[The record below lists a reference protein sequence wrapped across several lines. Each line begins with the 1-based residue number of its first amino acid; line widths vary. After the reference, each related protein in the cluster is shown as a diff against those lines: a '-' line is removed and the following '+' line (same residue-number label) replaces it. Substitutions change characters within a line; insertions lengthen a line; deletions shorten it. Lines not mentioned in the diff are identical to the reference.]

1 MKGLEIWL
9 IGLSLAMDCFA
20 VSIAIGMMQKRIDW
34 KLMLRTSLA
43 FGIFQLSMTF
53 AGWLCT
59 SLFSDLIE
67 NFDHWIAF
75 GLLALIGTNMIIE
88 SFKAPD
94 NKTYDPSKWK
104 ITLTLAL
111 ATSIDAAGVGVSF
124 ACVGLNS
131 LSCGILTASAI
142 IGFVSFVVSWVGFY
156 IGVFG
161 QKTIAKNL
169 HAELIGGIVLLIIGV
184 KILIEHLSANL

>member
-9 IGLSLAMDCFA
+9 IALSLAMDCFA
-20 VSIAIGMMQKRIDW
+20 VSIAIGMMQKRIEW

-43 FGIFQLSMTF
+43 FGIFQLCMTF
-53 AGWLCT
+53 IGWICT
-59 SLFSDLIE
+59 SLFSDLIKDV
-67 NFDHWIAF
+67 DHWIAF
-75 GLLALIGTNMIIE
+75 GLLALIGVNMIIE
-88 SFKAPD
+88 SFKD
-94 NKTYDPSKWK
+94 SENKTYNPVKWK

-124 ACVGLNS
+124 ACVGFHS
-131 LSCGILTASAI
+131 LSCGILTASSI
-142 IGFVSFVVSWVGFY
+142 IGLVSFLVSWIGFY

-161 QKTIAKNL
+161 QKTVAKNL
-169 HAELIGGIVLLIIGV
+169 HAELVGGIVLNAIGI